1 MSHAP
6 PKDEQPE
13 ILDEVESSRAPLL
26 DHLIEL
32 RSRLIKMLLVLALA
46 TIGAFFFADQ
56 IYNLLVAPFATVA
69 EDIRGSKLEFIFT
82 APMEFF
88 FAKLKLAL
96 FAGVFLAFP
105 VMAWQ
110 VYAFVA
116 PGLYKSER
124 GAFWPYLVFAPILF
138 SLGAAFVYFI
148 MLPMLARFTVSM
160 EQVDAAQ
167 TTIRMMPRVGD
178 YLSLVMALMLAFGI
192 SFQLPVIL
200 TLLGKIG
207 LVSSEG
213 LGKGR
218 KYAIVGILAFAA
230 VFTPP
235 DAISQLLLAVPV
247 YLLYEISIFCV
258 RMIERK
264 AEKAEKAEAAAA
276 AE

>member
-1 MSHAP
+1 MSQAP

-13 ILDEVESSRAPLL
+13 ILDDEVESSRAPLL
-26 DHLIEL
+26 SHLIEL
-32 RSRLIKMLLVLALA
+32 RGRLIKILLALGAA
-46 TIGAFFFADQ
+46 TIFAFFFADQ
-56 IYNLLVAPFATVA
+56 IYNLLVAPFASMA
-69 EDIRGSKLEFIFT
+69 EDVRGSKLEFIFT

-96 FAGVFLAFP
+96 FAGVFIAFP
-105 VMAWQ
+105 IIAWQ
-110 VYAFVA
+110 IYAFVA

-124 GAFWPYLVFAPILF
+124 GAFWPYLVFAPLLF

-148 MLPMLARFTVSM
+148 MLPMLARFTISM

-167 TTIRMMPRVGD
+167 TTIKMMPRVSD
-178 YLSLVMALMLAFGI
+178 YLSLVMSLMLAFGI

-200 TLLGKIG
+200 TLLAKIG
-207 LVSSEG
+207 IVTSDG

-218 KYAIVGILAFAA
+218 KYALVGILAFAA

-258 RMIERK
+258 RMIEK
-264 AEKAEKAEAAAA
+264 KVEKAEAAAA

>member
-13 ILDEVESSRAPLL
+13 ILDDEVEASRAPLL

-32 RSRLIKMLLVLALA
+32 RGRLIKMLFALGVA
-46 TIGAFFFADQ
+46 TIAAFFFADQ
-56 IYNLLVAPFATVA
+56 IYNLLVAPFASMA
-69 EDIRGSKLEFIFT
+69 EDVRGSKLEFIFT

-96 FAGVFLAFP
+96 FAGVFVAFP
-105 VMAWQ
+105 VIAWQ
-110 VYAFVA
+110 IYAFVA
-116 PGLYKSER
+116 PGLYKTER
-124 GAFWPYLVFAPILF
+124 GAFWPYLVFAPVLF

-160 EQVDAAQ
+160 EQIDAAQ
-167 TTIRMMPRVGD
+167 TTIKMMPRVGD
-178 YLSLVMALMLAFGI
+178 YLSLVMALMLAFGL

-200 TLLGKIG
+200 TLLARIG
-207 LVSSEG
+207 IVSSEG

-218 KYAIVGILAFAA
+218 KYALVGILAFAA

-235 DAISQLLLAVPV
+235 DAISQLMLAVPV

-258 RMIERK
+258 RLIEK
-264 AEKAEKAEAAAA
+264 KVAKEEAAAA

>member
-1 MSHAP
+1 MSHTP

-13 ILDEVESSRAPLL
+13 ILDDEVESSRAPLL

-32 RSRLIKMLLVLALA
+32 RGRLIKMLLGLAIA
-46 TIGAFFFADQ
+46 TIAAFFFADQ
-56 IYNLLVAPFATVA
+56 IYNLLVAPFASVA
-69 EDIRGSKLEFIFT
+69 EDVRGSKLEFIFT

-105 VMAWQ
+105 VIAWQ
-110 VYAFVA
+110 IYAFVA

-124 GAFWPYLVFAPILF
+124 GAFWPFLVFAPILF

-167 TTIRMMPRVGD
+167 TTITMMPRVGD

-207 LVSSEG
+207 LVTSSG

-235 DAISQLLLAVPV
+235 DAISQLLLAIPV

-264 AEKAEKAEAAAA
+264 AEKAEAAAA

>member
-6 PKDEQPE
+6 PKNEQPE
-13 ILDEVESSRAPLL
+13 ILDDEVESSRAPLL
-26 DHLIEL
+26 SHLVEL
-32 RSRLIKMLLVLALA
+32 RGRLIKSLLALGAA
-46 TIGAFFFADQ
+46 TIVAFFFADD
-56 IYNLLVAPFATVA
+56 IYNLLVAPFASMA

-96 FAGVFLAFP
+96 FAGVFIAFP
-105 VMAWQ
+105 VIAWQ

-116 PGLYKSER
+116 PGLYKTER
-124 GAFWPYLVFAPILF
+124 GAFWPYLVFAPVLF

-148 MLPMLARFTVSM
+148 MLPMLARFTISM

-167 TTIRMMPRVGD
+167 TTIRMMPRVSD

-200 TLLGKIG
+200 TLLARIG
-207 LVSSEG
+207 IVSSEG

-235 DAISQLLLAVPV
+235 DAISQLMLAIPV

-258 RMIERK
+258 RMIEK
-264 AEKAEKAEAAAA
+264 KVQKAEAAAA

>member
-13 ILDEVESSRAPLL
+13 ILDDEVESSRAPLL
-26 DHLIEL
+26 SHLVEL
-32 RSRLIKMLLVLALA
+32 RGRLIKSLLALGAA
-46 TIGAFFFADQ
+46 TILAFFFADQ
-56 IYNLLVAPFATVA
+56 IYNLLVAPFASMA

-96 FAGVFLAFP
+96 FAGVFIAFP
-105 VMAWQ
+105 VIAWQ

-116 PGLYKSER
+116 PGLYKTER
-124 GAFWPYLVFAPILF
+124 GAFWPDLVFAPVLF

-148 MLPMLARFTVSM
+148 MLPMLARFTISM

-167 TTIRMMPRVGD
+167 TTIRMMPRVSD

-200 TLLGKIG
+200 TLLARIG
-207 LVSSEG
+207 IVSSEG

-235 DAISQLLLAVPV
+235 DAISQLMLAIPV

-258 RMIERK
+258 RMIEK
-264 AEKAEKAEAAAA
+264 KVQKAEAAAA

>member
-26 DHLIEL
+26 SHLVEL
-32 RSRLIKMLLVLALA
+32 RGRLIKILLALGAA
-46 TIGAFFFADQ
+46 TILAFFFANE
-56 IYNLLVAPFATVA
+56 IYNLLVAPFASMA
-69 EDIRGSKLEFIFT
+69 EDVRGSKLEFIFT

-96 FAGVFLAFP
+96 FAGVFIAFP
-105 VMAWQ
+105 VIAWQ
-110 VYAFVA
+110 IYAFVA

-124 GAFWPYLVFAPILF
+124 GAFWPYLVFAPVLF

-148 MLPMLARFTVSM
+148 MLPMLARFTISM
-160 EQVDAAQ
+160 EQVDAAG
-167 TTIRMMPRVGD
+167 TTIRMMPRVSD

-200 TLLGKIG
+200 TLLARIG
-207 LVSSEG
+207 IVSSEG

-235 DAISQLLLAVPV
+235 DAISQLMLAIPV

-258 RMIERK
+258 RMIEK
-264 AEKAEKAEAAAA
+264 KVEKAEAAAA

>member
-1 MSHAP
+1 ML
-6 PKDEQPE
+6 D
-13 ILDEVESSRAPLL
+13 DEVESSRAPLL

-32 RSRLIKMLLVLALA
+32 RGRLIKVLLALAVA

-56 IYNLLVAPFATVA
+56 IYNLLVAPFASVA
-69 EDIRGSKLEFIFT
+69 EDVRGSKLEFIFT

-105 VMAWQ
+105 VIAWQ
-110 VYAFVA
+110 IYAFVA

-138 SLGAAFVYFI
+138 SLGAAFVYYI

-167 TTIRMMPRVGD
+167 TTIKMMPRVGD

-207 LVSSEG
+207 LVTSSG

-230 VFTPP
+230 LFTPP
-235 DAISQLLLAVPV
+235 DAISQLLLAGPV

-264 AEKAEKAEAAAA
+264 AEKADAAAAA

>member
-1 MSHAP
+1 MNHTP

-13 ILDEVESSRAPLL
+13 ILDDEVESSRAPLL

-32 RSRLIKMLLVLALA
+32 RGRLIKMLLALAVA

-56 IYNLLVAPFATVA
+56 IYNLLVAPFASVA
-69 EDIRGSKLEFIFT
+69 EDVRGSKLEFIFT

-105 VMAWQ
+105 VIAWQ
-110 VYAFVA
+110 IYAFVA

-124 GAFWPYLVFAPILF
+124 GAFWPFLVFAPILF
-138 SLGAAFVYFI
+138 SLGAAFVYFV

-167 TTIRMMPRVGD
+167 TTIKMMPRVGD
-178 YLSLVMALMLAFGI
+178 YLSLVMALMLAFGL

-207 LVSSEG
+207 LVTSSG

-235 DAISQLLLAVPV
+235 DAISQLLLAGPV

-264 AEKAEKAEAAAA
+264 AEKADAAAAA

>member
-1 MSHAP
+1 MSHTP

-13 ILDEVESSRAPLL
+13 ILDDEVESSRAPLL

-32 RSRLIKMLLVLALA
+32 RGRLIKMLLALGVA
-46 TIGAFFFADQ
+46 TIAAFFFADQ
-56 IYNLLVAPFATVA
+56 IYNLLVAPFASVA
-69 EDIRGSKLEFIFT
+69 EDVRGSKLEFIFT

-105 VMAWQ
+105 VIAWQ
-110 VYAFVA
+110 IYAFVA

-124 GAFWPYLVFAPILF
+124 GAFWPFLVFAPILF
-138 SLGAAFVYFI
+138 SLGAAFVYFV

-167 TTIRMMPRVGD
+167 TTIKMMPRVGD
-178 YLSLVMALMLAFGI
+178 YLSLVMALMLAFGL

-207 LVSSEG
+207 LVTSSG

-230 VFTPP
+230 LFTPP
-235 DAISQLLLAVPV
+235 DAISQLLLAGPV

-264 AEKAEKAEAAAA
+264 AEKADAAAAA

>member
-1 MSHAP
+1 MNHTP

-13 ILDEVESSRAPLL
+13 ILDDEVESSRAPLL

-32 RSRLIKMLLVLALA
+32 RGRLIKMLLALA
-46 TIGAFFFADQ
+46 VATIAAFFFADQ
-56 IYNLLVAPFATVA
+56 IYNLLVAPFASVA
-69 EDIRGSKLEFIFT
+69 EDVRGSKLEFIFT

-105 VMAWQ
+105 VIAWQ
-110 VYAFVA
+110 IYAFVA

-124 GAFWPYLVFAPILF
+124 GAFWPFLVFAPILF
-138 SLGAAFVYFI
+138 SLGAAFVYFV

-167 TTIRMMPRVGD
+167 TTIKMMPRVGD
-178 YLSLVMALMLAFGI
+178 YLSLVMALMLAFGL

-207 LVSSEG
+207 LVSSSG

-230 VFTPP
+230 LFTPP
-235 DAISQLLLAVPV
+235 DAISQLLLAGPV

-264 AEKAEKAEAAAA
+264 AEKADAAAAA

>member
-1 MSHAP
+1 MSHTP

-13 ILDEVESSRAPLL
+13 ILDDEVESSRAPLL

-32 RSRLIKMLLVLALA
+32 RGRLIKMLLALA
-46 TIGAFFFADQ
+46 VATIAAFFFADQ
-56 IYNLLVAPFATVA
+56 IYNLLVAPFASVA
-69 EDIRGSKLEFIFT
+69 EDVRGSKLEFIFT

-105 VMAWQ
+105 VIAWQ
-110 VYAFVA
+110 IYAFVA

-124 GAFWPYLVFAPILF
+124 GAFWPFLVFAPLLF

-148 MLPMLARFTVSM
+148 MLPMLANFTISM
-160 EQVDAAQ
+160 EQVDTTG
-167 TTIRMMPRVGD
+167 TTIKMMPRVGD

-200 TLLGKIG
+200 SLLGKIG

-218 KYAIVGILAFAA
+218 KYAVVGILAFAA

-235 DAISQLLLAVPV
+235 DAISQLLLAIPV
-247 YLLYEISIFCV
+247 YMLYEISIFCV

-264 AEKAEKAEAAAA
+264 AEKAEATAA

>member
-1 MSHAP
+1 MSHTP
-6 PKDEQPE
+6 PRDEQPE
-13 ILDEVESSRAPLL
+13 ILDDEVESSRAPLL

-32 RSRLIKMLLVLALA
+32 RGRLIKMLLALA
-46 TIGAFFFADQ
+46 VATIVAFFFADQ
-56 IYNLLVAPFATVA
+56 IYNLLVAPFASVA
-69 EDIRGSKLEFIFT
+69 EDVRGSKLEFIFT

-105 VMAWQ
+105 VIAWQ
-110 VYAFVA
+110 IYAFVA

-124 GAFWPYLVFAPILF
+124 GAFWPFLVFAPILF

-148 MLPMLARFTVSM
+148 MLPMLANFTISM
-160 EQVDAAQ
+160 EQVDTTG
-167 TTIRMMPRVGD
+167 TTIKMMPRVGD

-200 TLLGKIG
+200 SLLGKIG

-235 DAISQLLLAVPV
+235 DAISQLLLAIPV
-247 YLLYEISIFCV
+247 YMLYEISILCV

-264 AEKAEKAEAAAA
+264 AEQEEATAA

>member
-1 MSHAP
+1 MSHTP

-13 ILDEVESSRAPLL
+13 ILDDEVESSRAPLL

-32 RSRLIKMLLVLALA
+32 RGRLIKMLLALGVA
-46 TIGAFFFADQ
+46 TIAAFFFADQ
-56 IYNLLVAPFATVA
+56 IYNLLVAPFASVA
-69 EDIRGSKLEFIFT
+69 EDVRGSKLEFIFT

-105 VMAWQ
+105 VIAWQ
-110 VYAFVA
+110 IYAFVA

-124 GAFWPYLVFAPILF
+124 GAFWPFLVFAPILF

-167 TTIRMMPRVGD
+167 TTITMMPRVGD

-207 LVSSEG
+207 LVTSSG

-235 DAISQLLLAVPV
+235 DAISQLLLAIPV

-264 AEKAEKAEAAAA
+264 AEKAEAAAA